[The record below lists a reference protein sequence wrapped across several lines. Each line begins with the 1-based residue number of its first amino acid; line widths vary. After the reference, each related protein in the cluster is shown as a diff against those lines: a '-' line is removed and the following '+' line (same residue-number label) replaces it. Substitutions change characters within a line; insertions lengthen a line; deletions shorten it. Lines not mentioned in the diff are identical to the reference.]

1 MKSISHF
8 REKQDFYQLMIKCS
22 ITIGE
27 REMQKKK
34 KKKNQK
40 KTKQRQTGARGTES
54 IVKE

>member
-1 MKSISHF
+1 
-8 REKQDFYQLMIKCS
+8 MIKCS
-22 ITIGE
+22 ITKGE
-27 REMQKKK
+27 REMQKKKK